1 MGQEQHYRTR
11 LSGYSCCY
19 GKVSFNWDFFL
30 EKYKGTNGVCFT
42 CGMMEVAVNLDPEDL
57 GLS

>member
-1 MGQEQHYRTR
+1 MGQEQHYCPR
-11 LSGYSCCY
+11 LPRYSCCY

-30 EKYKGTNGVCFT
+30 EKCKRTNGICVTGDVIEGAMDF
-42 CGMMEVAVNLDPEDL
+42 DPESL